1 MFSQTEA
8 PIGAFLGQLVRSDFP
23 LPRLIHLEILSMP
36 VATVCCWPG
45 TLLVMEHMSSVLEE
59 WDLRFLFVASLL
71 IRASL
76 RWSVPLALNESKRG
90 TFCVFLPSFPGAA
103 NEKEA
108 NYLCKMAALLQQWQA
123 FSALKQQ
130 YSKLKEEK
138 RGGSEKRWST
148 QNVTPQPAMRLVH
161 LMAFTSNPV

>member
-1 MFSQTEA
+1 MTSLCPVSFILRFSQC
-8 PIGAFLGQLVRSDFP
+8 LLP
-23 LPRLIHLEILSMP
+23 LFVVDLELS
-36 VATVCCWPG
+36 W
-45 TLLVMEHMSSVLEE
+45 LWNHMSSLLEE
-59 WDLRFLFVASLL
+59 WDLRSLFVASLL

-103 NEKEA
+103 NEKEV

-130 YSKLKEEK
+130 YSKLKEEE